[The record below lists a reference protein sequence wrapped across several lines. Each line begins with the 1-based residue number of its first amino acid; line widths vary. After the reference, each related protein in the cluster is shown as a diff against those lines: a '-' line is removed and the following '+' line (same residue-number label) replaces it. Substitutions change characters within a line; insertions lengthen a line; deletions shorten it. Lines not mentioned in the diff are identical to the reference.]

1 MSLYE
6 LSLNT
11 LEGQPTDLSAYAGK
25 VSLVVNV
32 ASA

>member
-6 LSLNT
+6 LDAKT
-11 LEGQPTDLSAYAGK
+11 LDGGPGNLPQYNGK

-32 ASA
+32 ASE